1 VDSYYWPIIIA
12 KGVWL
17 ALAPIGILW
26 LGNVAADAARRRYR
40 RRLHAALSK

>member
-17 ALAPIGILW
+17 ALAPFGILW
-26 LGNVAADAARRRYR
+26 LGW
-40 RRLHAALSK
+40 RLHAALSK